1 MKSSGLSAA
10 SCSSRSKH
18 ALDQRGPDPA
28 DDRVVLEGLAR
39 DVQRQVFRV
48 DQAAEE
54 PEVFGQQV
62 AAVALDQDPL
72 GAEVHA
78 VLEPGE
84 AEPLEVRGRAVE
96 DRAELDRRVGRQVE
110 VPERRLL
117 GVVRQVLVEPG
128 VLLLGHLA
136 LGLDPDRLLVVEDL
150 ARAEADRVGDEAGI
164 APDDLLD
171 PPRRRRSPWRLP

>member
-1 MKSSGLSAA
+1 MA
-10 SCSSRSKH
+10 SWSSRSKH
-18 ALDQRGPDPA
+18 ALDQRGADPPD
-28 DDRVVLEGLAR
+28 DGVVLQRLAR
-39 DVQRQVFRV
+39 DVQRQVLGI

-54 PEVFGQQV
+54 PEVFGQQL
-62 AAVALDQDPL
+62 AAVALHQDPL

-96 DRAELDRRVGRQVE
+96 DRAELDRRVDRQVQ

-136 LGLDPDRLLVVEDL
+136 LGLDPDRLLVVDDL
-150 ARAEADRVGDEAGI
+150 ARGRAGSG
-164 APDDLLD
+164 AG
-171 PPRRRRSPWRLP
+171 RSSNSA